1 MSIETSLFSSLQ
13 GLVAGRCYP
22 DTAPE
27 SATTPY
33 ITYQQVGG
41 EPVNL
46 LDSAVPSKK
55 NGRFQ
60 VNVWADTR
68 AQASVLAGQ
77 VEDALRAVSALQPTV
92 LGAPVAVYEPDTR
105 LRGTRQDF
113 SFWM

>member
-1 MSIETSLFSSLQ
+1 MSIETTLFSSLQ
-13 GLVAGRCYP
+13 SLVAGRCYP

-27 SATTPY
+27 LVVKPY

-41 EPVNL
+41 APVNF

-60 VNVWADTR
+60 INVWADTR

-77 VEDALRAVSALQPTV
+77 IEDTLRAVSALQPTV
-92 LGAPVAVYEPDTR
+92 LGAPVATHEPDTK
-105 LRGTRQDF
+105 LHGTRQDF
-113 SFWM
+113 SFWL